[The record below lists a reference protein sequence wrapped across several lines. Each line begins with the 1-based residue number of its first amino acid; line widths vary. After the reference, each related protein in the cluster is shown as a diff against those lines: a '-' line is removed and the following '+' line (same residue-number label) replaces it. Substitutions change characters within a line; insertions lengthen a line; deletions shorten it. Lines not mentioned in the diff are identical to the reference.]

1 MTLATHLLDLQKSV
15 LDFQKTV
22 FQEPALN
29 DCKVSAFIPLVIES
43 YAIYTLTVWL
53 LKRIAERKYYLSQS
67 ILLFSRLNITRHY
80 RHYRFVAVLVFD

>member
-29 DCKVSAFIPLVIES
+29 DCKVSGFIPLVIES
-43 YAIYTLTVWL
+43 YAIYNLTVWL
-53 LKRIAERKYYLSQS
+53 LKRLAERKSFTKKNCFGSKSGLDKHAR
-67 ILLFSRLNITRHY
+67 INFS
-80 RHYRFVAVLVFD
+80 VFME